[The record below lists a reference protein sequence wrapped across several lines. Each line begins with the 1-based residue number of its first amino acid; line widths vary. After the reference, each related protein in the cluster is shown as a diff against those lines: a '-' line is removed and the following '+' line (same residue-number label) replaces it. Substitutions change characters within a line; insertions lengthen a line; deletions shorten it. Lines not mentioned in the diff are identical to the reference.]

1 MSRSL
6 VPERLNRASPWFATL
21 LRLAL
26 AGVWFWAGWP
36 KLLDTEGT
44 VRSVRAFQ
52 LLPEA
57 LVRPFAYGL
66 PALELVLGILLVIG
80 LGTRLSSALTGAL
93 MVMFIFG
100 IAMAWGRGL
109 SIQCGCFGS
118 SSEIVTDPVPGYIK
132 DILRDIG
139 LFAMAAFLVW
149 RPHSRFSLDGLLGV
163 TKQAPSPT
171 SSDRPHSDRDHD
183 HDRLEQSR

>member
-6 VPERLNRASPWFATL
+6 ALERLNRASPWFATL
-21 LRLAL
+21 VRLAL
-26 AGVWFWAGWP
+26 AAVWLLAGWP

-66 PALELVLGILLVIG
+66 PALELVLGILLIIG
-80 LGTRLSSALTGAL
+80 LGTRLTSALTGAL

-109 SIQCGCFGS
+109 SINCGCFGS
-118 SSEIVTDPVPGYIK
+118 SSEIVLDPVPGYVR
-132 DILRDIG
+132 DILRDVG
-139 LFAMAAFLVW
+139 LLAMAAFLVW

-163 TKQAPSPT
+163 TKHAPSRI
-171 SSDRPHSDRDHD
+171 SSNRPHPD